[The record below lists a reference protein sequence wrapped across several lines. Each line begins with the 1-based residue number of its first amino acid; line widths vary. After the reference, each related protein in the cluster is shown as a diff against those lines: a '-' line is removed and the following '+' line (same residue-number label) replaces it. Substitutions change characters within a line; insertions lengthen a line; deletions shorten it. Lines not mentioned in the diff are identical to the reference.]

1 MKRILIGLIAVA
13 VLAAGGWFGFNLY
26 AKHRVTAEI
35 ETAFEQIRKQGGK
48 ASHGK
53 VAFDLTSR
61 TLTIEDIAVD
71 PGSSRRRRSRSPASR
86 ARAFARSTTTRF
98 SADSI
103 DITGFDVALD
113 QVGPAKVKASYKVP
127 QLTMRDYAG
136 PVHCGNAPAD
146 GSLIDMYRYVL
157 DQYASV
163 TASSL
168 TAPTLSM
175 SFDAGNGA
183 GGSGEFIYSGSGD
196 PEPRST
202 ARSMR

>member
-53 VAFDLTSR
+53 VAFDLASR

-71 PGSSRRRRSRSPASR
+71 PSQQALAHIGI
-86 ARAFARSTTTRF
+86 ARVTAVGVRQVDDAHA

-103 DITGFDVALD
+103 EVTG
-113 QVGPAKVKASYKVP
+113 
-127 QLTMRDYAG
+127 
-136 PVHCGNAPAD
+136 
-146 GSLIDMYRYVL
+146 
-157 DQYASV
+157 
-163 TASSL
+163 SSSPSR
-168 TAPTLSM
+168 TPT
-175 SFDAGNGA
+175 G
-183 GGSGEFIYSGSGD
+183 
-196 PEPRST
+196 RK
-202 ARSMR
+202 